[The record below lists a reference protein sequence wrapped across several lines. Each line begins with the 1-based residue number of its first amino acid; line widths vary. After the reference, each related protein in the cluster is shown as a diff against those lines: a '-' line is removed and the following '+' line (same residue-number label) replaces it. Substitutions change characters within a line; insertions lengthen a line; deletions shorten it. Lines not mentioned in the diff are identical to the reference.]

1 MGNIL
6 LSMEGAQVSSEPV
19 GGPTAEFILHL
30 GERLRAR
37 RRAAHLTVQQL
48 AERSGVSRRM
58 LTQIELGQANPSL
71 VTVDKLAR
79 ALGLDFAALASDTAP
94 TPLAVNAPDDP
105 PGVWA
110 SPAGSSATLR
120 VATSLQPAAELWDWT
135 LQPGDSYAALP
146 DPAGSQELFVVISG
160 ELTIAVD
167 GLEPRTLPQ
176 GASARLASDRR
187 YAYENRGEDPVRFL
201 RVVQLAP

>member
-1 MGNIL
+1 M
-6 LSMEGAQVSSEPV
+6 SQEPV

-30 GERLRAR
+30 GERLRSR
-37 RRAAHLTVQQL
+37 RRAAELTVQQL

-79 ALGLDFAALASDTAP
+79 ALGLDFATLASDTAP
-94 TPLAVNAPDDP
+94 TPLAVHPPDAA

-110 SPAGSSATLR
+110 SPAGSSARLR
-120 VATSLQPAAELWDWT
+120 VATSLQPAAELWDWI
-135 LQPGDSYAALP
+135 LQPGDGYAAQP
-146 DPAGSQELFVVISG
+146 DPAGSQELFLVITG

-167 GLEPRTLPQ
+167 GLEPRTLVQ

-187 YAYENRGEDPVRFL
+187 YAYENHGRGPVRFL